1 MPLLQQ
7 VVDTHHDTAIRQ
19 TAADVRVLI
28 ATHGRVSM
36 SGCTSTT
43 TDVEHSQSCRRTTD
57 DSYKTDANDDAAS
70 TSKPLI
76 EVISDD
82 SVTDLSESKSTR
94 SSFETAMTEVADDLV
109 PVRGHGLLT
118 LRRLVDA
125 GDSEALNSFAE
136 VLAVCDKTIDDPD
149 SYVYLNCV
157 QLLSSLAARFPQQT
171 LPWLAEKYLTV
182 SQCQSTHSELTVAQR
197 RMKLGEVL
205 VKTSSALGMRLIG
218 FCYKPLTPTVAIW
231 VLCILCHTGLSRH
244 L

>member
-7 VVDTHHDTAIRQ
+7 VVDTHPDTAIRQ

-36 SGCTSTT
+36 SGCTSTAA
-43 TDVEHSQSCRRTTD
+43 DVDHKPCRRTTD
-57 DSYKTDANDDAAS
+57 DSHKTDASGNAAS

-76 EVISDD
+76 EVIRDD
-82 SVTDLSESKSTR
+82 SVTDLSESRSTR
-94 SSFETAMTEVADDLV
+94 SSFESAMTEVADDLI

-118 LRRLVDA
+118 LRRLIDA

-136 VLAVCDKTIDDPD
+136 VFAVCDKTIDDPD

-171 LPWLAEKYLTV
+171 LPWLADKYLTV
-182 SQCQSTHSELTVAQR
+182 SQCQSTDSELTVAQR

-218 FCYKPLTPTVAIW
+218 FCYNPLTPTVAIW
-231 VLCILCHTGLSRH
+231 VLCILCQTGLSSH